1 MSFTFIFQ
9 SICHLEGTQGEES
22 FVISP
27 KPGGMVAPA
36 CKPSIQE
43 TEIDSYKFK
52 VSLGY
57 IVNTSLTRVME

>member
-1 MSFTFIFQ
+1 
-9 SICHLEGTQGEES
+9 LEGTQGEES